1 MISYIFIFFLT
12 QQISAQEEKF
22 TIHGWSEVVISADNI
37 NHVSEAYIKVGSWKI
52 MNQRRLN
59 RDWNKFYLLETKKQS
74 REALIGNP
82 GDSTGFIRI
91 IVFNDPNKIDMRVNY
106 LPWDAGGIF
115 DFNVRTNNIERDLD
129 KVRKLG
135 WHGYS
140 DPVRFQFGPY
150 DVSEWIIVEPMSGA
164 AMALI
169 ERHKPELLGWDTMK
183 NWSRTFN
190 ATQIVNDMDKSL
202 YFYQEILGFK
212 TYLTSRAASSK
223 EKPNVLGLPLSLT
236 DEVSRWVE
244 ILHPEGTNSGSVE
257 LLQFEGMKGI
267 DLSSRMKAPNRGIL
281 SLRFPVENLQNL
293 YDHLIKNKV
302 PVDGDMFILNLPPYG
317 KVRIFAAY
325 APEGARLE
333 FYETMD

>member
-12 QQISAQEEKF
+12 QQISAQEKKF

-140 DPVRFQFGPY
+140 DPVRF
-150 DVSEWIIVEPMSGA
+150 
-164 AMALI
+164 
-169 ERHKPELLGWDTMK
+169 
-183 NWSRTFN
+183 
-190 ATQIVNDMDKSL
+190 
-202 YFYQEILGFK
+202 
-212 TYLTSRAASSK
+212 
-223 EKPNVLGLPLSLT
+223 
-236 DEVSRWVE
+236 
-244 ILHPEGTNSGSVE
+244 
-257 LLQFEGMKGI
+257 
-267 DLSSRMKAPNRGIL
+267 
-281 SLRFPVENLQNL
+281 
-293 YDHLIKNKV
+293 
-302 PVDGDMFILNLPPYG
+302 
-317 KVRIFAAY
+317 
-325 APEGARLE
+325 
-333 FYETMD
+333 